1 MIEAGVTIDAF
12 MKEVT
17 KVLNRCNQDRSRP
30 PYTIAYFKS
39 IWQNKV
45 SKPKDTKQLI
55 KGLVNKMNKRYT

>member
-1 MIEAGVTIDAF
+1 MD
-12 MKEVT
+12 EVT
-17 KVLNRCNQDRSRP
+17 KKLKKCSQDRTRP

-55 KGLVNKMNKRYT
+55 KGLVNKMNKRYDGV